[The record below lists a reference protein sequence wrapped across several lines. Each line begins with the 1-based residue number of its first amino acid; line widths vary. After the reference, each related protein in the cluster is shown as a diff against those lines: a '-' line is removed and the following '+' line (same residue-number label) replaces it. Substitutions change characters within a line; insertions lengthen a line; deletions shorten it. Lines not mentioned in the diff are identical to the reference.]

1 MGNFKHKTQVRK
13 PNALEEKPHF
23 STCLQQLKVSFATIF
38 ELMLTFFM
46 MRREFSMYHV
56 LLGKEFAIEAK
67 FQMLSHF
74 REHIFYFPT
83 FILNAM

>member
-1 MGNFKHKTQVRK
+1 MGNFKHKTQVGK
-13 PNALEEKPHF
+13 PNVNLF
-23 STCLQQLKVSFATIF
+23 V
-38 ELMLTFFM
+38 MG
-46 MRREFSMYHV
+46 REFSMYHV
-56 LLGKEFAIEAK
+56 LLEKEFGIEAK